1 MKNAVVAE
9 YLKQT
14 KAAGIATAKDV
25 DKILK
30 IHGIKNVNVLRE
42 HKKVLKAHGVKRRG
56 YSEVDVH

>member
-14 KAAGIATAKDV
+14 KAAGIATASDV

-30 IHGIKNVNVLRE
+30 NHGIKNVNVLRE
-42 HKKVLKAHGVKRRG
+42 HKKVLKAHGVKR
-56 YSEVDVH
+56 

>member
-14 KAAGIATAKDV
+14 KAAGIATASDV

-30 IHGIKNVNVLRE
+30 NHGIKNVNVLRE

-56 YSEVDVH
+56 YNEVDVH